1 MPAAPTGEYCK
12 DRRNTDVI
20 RQAWPSVLEKKENDI
35 IRNELARIRATRME
49 GSFGTQKEHYGLK
62 RIKARTKLTEILYI
76 FFGIH
81 TANVVQLVR
90 REVNEI
96 AQAA

>member
-1 MPAAPTGEYCK
+1 MP
-12 DRRNTDVI
+12 RRYRLRFVY
-20 RQAWPSVLEKKENDI
+20 EKKNCSVSIDT
-35 IRNELARIRATRME
+35 L
-49 GSFGTQKEHYGLK
+49 H
-62 RIKARTKLTEILYI
+62 IKARTKLTEILYI

-81 TANVVQLVR
+81 TANAVQLVR

>member
-1 MPAAPTGEYCK
+1 
-12 DRRNTDVI
+12 
-20 RQAWPSVLEKKENDI
+20 
-35 IRNELARIRATRME
+35 ME
-49 GSFGTQKEHYGLK
+49 GAFGTQKEHYGLI
-62 RIKARTKLTEILYI
+62 RIMARTKLSEILYI

-81 TANVVQLVR
+81 TANAVQLVR